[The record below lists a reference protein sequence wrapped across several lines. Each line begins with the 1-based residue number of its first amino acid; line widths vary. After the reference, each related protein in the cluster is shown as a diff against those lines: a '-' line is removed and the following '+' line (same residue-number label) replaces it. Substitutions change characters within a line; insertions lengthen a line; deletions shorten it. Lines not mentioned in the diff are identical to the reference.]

1 MYDNVD
7 QIVITKKNVQGIVIK
22 NVEAEMVQLAQFSKN
37 LEKFLISKRPESDYN
52 IKKVSST
59 DL

>member
-37 LEKFLISKRPESDYN
+37 LEKFLSSKRLESDYN
-52 IKKVSST
+52 IKKVSLT